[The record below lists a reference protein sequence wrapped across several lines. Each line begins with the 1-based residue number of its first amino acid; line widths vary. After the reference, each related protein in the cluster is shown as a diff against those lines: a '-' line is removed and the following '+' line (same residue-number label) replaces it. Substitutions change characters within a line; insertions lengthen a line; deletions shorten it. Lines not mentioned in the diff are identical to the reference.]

1 MPFWLPY
8 NAETWEELARQVSRG
23 GGDSEGKT
31 FWSPNSYAL
40 MAQAKTLQERVFAR
54 LFTSLIGDTEIRFM
68 HQGSIATSVEPHY
81 SIELKRKSLRGLMA
95 ACKRSPEVRKA
106 LSRIPFVQRTTVT
119 HGDPEIHICLQ
130 DLADI
135 VCWEASESF
144 VSSYFPRPVDVDAL
158 DDDHVK
164 EIMIAMQ
171 REMDR
176 EGNRTGIKPAVFVE
190 LPWERQVALAERRRW
205 WFSIFGVPP
214 KRWKKG
220 YFNLW
225 NVSNTLTWPP
235 DGYYCRW
242 DRIPV
247 VP

>member
-8 NAETWEELARQVSRG
+8 NVETWEELARQVAEG
-23 GGDSEGKT
+23 GGDSET
-31 FWSPNSYAL
+31 FWSPNGYSL
-40 MAQAKTLQERVFAR
+40 IAQAKTLRERVFVR
-54 LFTSLIGDTEIRFM
+54 LFTSLIGDTEIRFK
-68 HQGSIATSVEPHY
+68 HQGSLANSVEPHY

-106 LSRIPFVQRTTVT
+106 LSRIPFAQRTTVT

-130 DLADI
+130 DLADVI
-135 VCWEASESF
+135 CWEASEA
-144 VSSYFPRPVDVDAL
+144 VTNSYFPGAVDVEAL
-158 DDDHVK
+158 EDDHVK
-164 EIMIAMQ
+164 EIMIALQ

-176 EGNRTGIKPAVFVE
+176 EGNRTGIVPAVFVD

-205 WFSIFGVPP
+205 WFTQFAIPP
-214 KRWKKG
+214 KQWKKG
-220 YFNLW
+220 YFSLW
-225 NVSNTLTWPP
+225 KVSNTLTWPP

-247 VP
+247 AS

>member
-144 VSSYFPRPVDVDAL
+144 TSSYFPGVVQVDAL
-158 DDDHVK
+158 EPDHVK
-164 EIMIAMQ
+164 LIMSSMQ

-176 EGNRTGIKPAVFVE
+176 EGNRTGIVPAVFEE

-205 WFSIFGVPP
+205 WFNVYGISP
-214 KRWKKG
+214 KRCKKG
-220 YFNLW
+220 YFNRW

-242 DRIPV
+242 DKILAAI
-247 VP
+247 